1 MVIVGRVKI
10 PYNDFF
16 ILSRNERE
24 AIIEGHENDI
34 RNEWERTRFGAYL
47 SILPHIGKQDQK
59 TLTPEKLF
67 SLPWEKKDK
76 QIEITKDDFEHAKAL
91 AEIVKSGKIKL
102 KDKNGKS

>member
-47 SILPHIGKQDQK
+47 SILPHISKQDQK

-67 SLPWEKKDK
+67 SLPWDKKDK
-76 QIEITKDDFEHAKAL
+76 QIEITKDDFEHARKL
-91 AEIVKSGKIKL
+91 AEIVKSGKFKARDI
-102 KDKNGKS
+102 NGKS